1 MRTLAAVLAL
11 VACVHAGMWAL
22 LQRKE
27 TAPNF
32 TGQLA
37 SVSYYPFAHTD
48 DLEYGPRPTAEQIRA
63 DLKAIA
69 PYTRAVRTYSSTD
82 GSELV
87 PPIAAEF
94 GLKVTVGAWL
104 STDQKRNDREIRSAL
119 DLARRYGN
127 VNAIVVGNET
137 LLRGDMSVDDLI
149 ERIQTVKRSSPVPV
163 TTAEIWTE
171 WIDHPQLASA
181 VDFIAAHIL
190 PYWEGV
196 DASHALDRSIEFY
209 DKLRQTNPGKRIV
222 IAEFGWPS
230 AGYNYHDANPGRIE
244 QAMVIRDFVNW
255 AAAYDIDYNII
266 EAIDQPGKTAE
277 GGVGPYWGLFD
288 TSREAKFAWTGL
300 ITDPDYIKQAGLAV
314 LLGVLLSLPILA
326 IAGVTV
332 TQAAMLAISANLVGA
347 WFTAIVAFWKGHYF
361 VPGAAFAL
369 GLGLMLL
376 IPLIA
381 IALSRLDEIAA
392 IAFGRPPRRLAN
404 SPSIVPDGVLANS
417 VLPKA
422 EGYAPK
428 VSIHVPAC
436 CESPDMLNLTLDSV
450 ARLDYPNLECVVVI
464 NNTPDPALWQP
475 VEEHCRTLG
484 DRFMFVQID
493 KLVGYKAG
501 ALRLALAHTA
511 PDTEIIANIDA
522 DYVLDPAWLKDLV
535 PLFADPR
542 VGFVQSPQDHRDGDT
557 SLMHHA
563 MNSEYAGFFDIGMVQ
578 RNEVN
583 AIVMHG
589 TMCLIRRVA
598 MENSGGWSS
607 ETIVEDTDLGI
618 SMLEHGW
625 VSHYT
630 NRRYGHG
637 LLPDTFDAYK
647 RQRHR
652 WAFGGFQLLRKHWR
666 YLLPQTEGFTSEQKR
681 EYGIGWLNWMG
692 ADSIG
697 VVVALLNI
705 VWVPFVAYT
714 NSGVAVSINAWC
726 RAWGPY
732 IGEHWQP
739 YIGKFAVSLAQYVD
753 SLAQFGDWLAR
764 FGAVPDRILTL
775 PIIAAFAV
783 SVAHFISLYRL
794 RVRASFGEMAG
805 AVFAAMSLQWTVA
818 RAVGTGLLKEHVPFL
833 RTAKGGV
840 ARKGSDF
847 PAFWEAGIAGL
858 LLTGATTL
866 VATNYKQVHEINI
879 FAAVLVVQSLPFLAA
894 VALAGIEG
902 SRFNSFAFWRGVEAK
917 IAAKVAVILPQSQK
931 VMTKVIEPTKPAD
944 KVETAQ

>member
-22 LQRKE
+22 LQHKE

-48 DLEYGPRPTAEQIRA
+48 DPENGPRPTVEQIRA

-69 PYTRAVRTYSSTD
+69 PYARAVRTYSTTD

-87 PPIAAEF
+87 PPIAAEL
-94 GLKVTVGAWL
+94 GLKVTVGAWI
-104 STDQKRNDREIRSAL
+104 SKDQKRNDREIRAAL
-119 DLARRYGN
+119 DLAHRYSN

-137 LLRGDMSVDDLI
+137 ILRKDVSVDDLI
-149 ERIQTVKRSSPVPV
+149 KLIQTVKRSSPVPV

-171 WIDHPQLASA
+171 WIDHPELASA

-209 DKLRQTNPGKRIV
+209 DKLRQMHPGKRIV

-230 AGYNYHDANPGRIE
+230 AGYNFHDANPGRLE
-244 QAMVIRDFVNW
+244 QAMVLRDFANW
-255 AAAYDIDYNII
+255 AEAYGIDYNVI
-266 EAIDQPGKTAE
+266 EGIDQPGKRYE

-288 TSREAKFAWTGL
+288 ASLQPKFAWTGP
-300 ITDPDYIKQAGLAV
+300 ISDPDYIKQAGLAV

-332 TQAAMLAISANLVGA
+332 SQAAMLAVSANLVGA

-369 GLGLMLL
+369 GLGLLL
-376 IPLIA
+376 LLPLIA
-381 IALSRLDEIAA
+381 IGLSRLDEIAA
-392 IAFGRPPRRLAN
+392 VAFGRPPRRLAN
-404 SPSIVPDGVLANS
+404 APSIVPDG
-417 VLPKA
+417 PPGA
-422 EGYAPK
+422 EVYAPK

-475 VEEHCRTLG
+475 VEDHCRTLG
-484 DRFMFVQID
+484 DRFKFVCID

-511 PDTEIIANIDA
+511 PDAEIIASIDA

-589 TMCLIRRVA
+589 TMCLMRRAA
-598 MENSGGWSS
+598 MESAGGWSS

-618 SMLEHGW
+618 GMLEHGW
-625 VSHYT
+625 VAHYT

-666 YLLPQTEGFTSEQKR
+666 YLLPQTEGLTREQKR

-692 ADSIG
+692 SDSIG

-705 VWVPFVAYT
+705 LWVPFVAYT
-714 NSGVAVSINAWC
+714 NSGMSVFLRNWWPA
-726 RAWGPY
+726 
-732 IGEHWQP
+732 IGD
-739 YIGKFAVSLAQYVD
+739 YAD
-753 SLAQFGDWLAR
+753 SLARL
-764 FGAVPDRILTL
+764 GAVPDRILTL

-794 RVRASFGEMAG
+794 RVRASFGEMMG
-805 AVFAAMSLQWTVA
+805 AVVAAMSLQWTVA
-818 RAVGTGLLKEHVPFL
+818 RAVGTGVLNEHIPFL

-847 PAFWEAGIAGL
+847 PAFWEAVIGGL

-866 VATNYKQVHEINI
+866 VATNYKQVHEIDI

-902 SRFNSFAFWRGVEAK
+902 SRFNSFAFWRAVEAK
-917 IAAKVAVILPQSQK
+917 IAAKVAVILPQSRK
-931 VMTKVIEPTKPAD
+931 VMTKVIEPAKPTD
-944 KVETAQ
+944 NVEAAQ